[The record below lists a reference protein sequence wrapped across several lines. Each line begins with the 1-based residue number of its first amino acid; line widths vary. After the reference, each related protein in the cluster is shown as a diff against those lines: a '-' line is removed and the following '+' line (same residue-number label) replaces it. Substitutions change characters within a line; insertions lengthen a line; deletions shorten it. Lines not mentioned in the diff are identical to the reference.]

1 MLDYLTT
8 RIRLLLEDTGVMTA
22 EAIAVELGVPLGNV
36 RVLLMCRKCFGC
48 RNGRWGLRDE
58 NAETEMDSNVTY
70 Q

>member
-8 RIRLLLEDTGVMTA
+8 RIRLLLEDAGEMTA
-22 EAIAVELGVPLGNV
+22 DAIAVELGVPLQAV
-36 RVLLMCRKCFGC
+36 RWVLYCRKCFGC